1 MSLSWPL
8 RCHGPNTA
16 APGLRLYPEPCSSPE
31 ASTRGLAFSSGC
43 VLFYLPWAWGTAAIL
58 RGRRQAPAASPQV
71 ARASG
76 RCSTT
81 SVWASTL
88 SSLGF
93 IVQACIAVILCT
105 GPGDAS
111 WWIDLLNGGLY
122 AQGIRLPA
130 EDRPHCQGSLDRRSV
145 DARLPLRPG
154 GNIGVQAPDAL
165 KRGVDKNLLTGDDG
179 CIFIDVRL
187 GFLSTVRRCVYSS
200 ASSKPGRSTTL
211 PSTLP
216 VSNSPSASVARSS
229 GSRLATRASIFPS
242 ASSERTVERSSRKSL
257 GQRLT

>member
-1 MSLSWPL
+1 M
-8 RCHGPNTA
+8 
-16 APGLRLYPEPCSSPE
+16 
-31 ASTRGLAFSSGC
+31 ASSSGC
-43 VLFYLPWAWGTAAIL
+43 VLFYLPWAWGSAAIL

-81 SVWASTL
+81 PVWASTL

-165 KRGVDKNLLTGDDG
+165 KRGVDKDLLTGDDG

-187 GFLSTVRRCVYSS
+187 GFLSTVRRCVSTPPRPPSPVGAQPYQLPCRCLTARVPRWPVRAAAAWRRAPQSFLRRAARGRS
-200 ASSKPGRSTTL
+200 RDPPGRAW
-211 PSTLP
+211 
-216 VSNSPSASVARSS
+216 ASD
-229 GSRLATRASIFPS
+229 
-242 ASSERTVERSSRKSL
+242 
-257 GQRLT
+257 

>member
-8 RCHGPNTA
+8 RCPGPNTA

-31 ASTRGLAFSSGC
+31 ASTRGLASSSGC
-43 VLFYLPWAWGTAAIL
+43 VLFYLPWAWGSAAIL

-81 SVWASTL
+81 PVWASTL

-130 EDRPHCQGSLDRRSV
+130 EDRPHCQGSIDRRSV
-145 DARLPLRPG
+145 DVRLPLRPG

-187 GFLSTVRRCVYSS
+187 GFLSTVRRCVSTPPRPPSPVGAQPYQLPCRCLTARVPRWPVRAAAAWRRAPQSFLRRAARGRS
-200 ASSKPGRSTTL
+200 RDPPGRAW
-211 PSTLP
+211 
-216 VSNSPSASVARSS
+216 ASD
-229 GSRLATRASIFPS
+229 
-242 ASSERTVERSSRKSL
+242 
-257 GQRLT
+257 

>member
-1 MSLSWPL
+1 M
-8 RCHGPNTA
+8 
-16 APGLRLYPEPCSSPE
+16 
-31 ASTRGLAFSSGC
+31 ASSSGC

-71 ARASG
+71 ACASG
-76 RCSTT
+76 RRPTT
-81 SVWASTL
+81 PVWASTL

-93 IVQACIAVILCT
+93 IVQACIAVILCMR
-105 GPGDAS
+105 PGDAS

-154 GNIGVQAPDAL
+154 GNTGVQAPDAL

-187 GFLSTVRRCVYSS
+187 GFLSTVRRCVSTPPRPPSPVGAQPYQLPCRCLTARVPRWPVRAAAAWRRAPQSFLRRAARGRS
-200 ASSKPGRSTTL
+200 RDPPGRAW
-211 PSTLP
+211 
-216 VSNSPSASVARSS
+216 ASD
-229 GSRLATRASIFPS
+229 
-242 ASSERTVERSSRKSL
+242 
-257 GQRLT
+257 

>member
-1 MSLSWPL
+1 M
-8 RCHGPNTA
+8 
-16 APGLRLYPEPCSSPE
+16 
-31 ASTRGLAFSSGC
+31 ASSSGC

-81 SVWASTL
+81 PVWASTL
-88 SSLGF
+88 PSLGF
-93 IVQACIAVILCT
+93 IVQACIVVILCT

-187 GFLSTVRRCVYSS
+187 GFLSTVRRCVSTPPRPPSPVGAQPYQLPCRCLTARVPRWPVRAAAAWRRAPQSFLRRAARGRS
-200 ASSKPGRSTTL
+200 RDPPGRAW
-211 PSTLP
+211 
-216 VSNSPSASVARSS
+216 ASD
-229 GSRLATRASIFPS
+229 
-242 ASSERTVERSSRKSL
+242 
-257 GQRLT
+257 

>member
-58 RGRRQAPAASPQV
+58 RGRRQAPAASPQD

-81 SVWASTL
+81 PVWASTL
-88 SSLGF
+88 PSLGF

-211 PSTLP
+211 PSTLS